1 MDKQLHVTKPHKRT
15 VLFRYFVITIGL
27 FIYTAAWSL
36 FLIPSKIVGG
46 GISGVS
52 SVIYLINN
60 DIPVGLSNLVL
71 NAILIIIS
79 IKILG
84 PRFGISSIYGVV
96 GSALFFILQQQV
108 LHWDT
113 IMIPMAKE
121 LGPLLC
127 AVIGGA
133 LSGTGIGIAFSM
145 GGNSGGTDIVA
156 LMVTKY
162 HNISPGRVILFIDIF
177 IIASS
182 LFIPDQV
189 WINVV
194 YGYIVMGVFAA
205 TLDFV
210 VEGNKQS
217 YQVMIFSQHNEEIA
231 DAITE
236 IVKRGVTM
244 LNGRGWYTKADMEV
258 LIVVVRKYDK
268 RAVMQIVKQI
278 DPNAFISVT
287 KVQGVFGK
295 NFDTI
300 KN

>member
-1 MDKQLHVTKPHKRT
+1 MNKQLHVTKPQKKT
-15 VLFRYFVITIGL
+15 ILFRYFIITLGL
-27 FIYTAAWSL
+27 FTYTAAWSL

-52 SVIYLINN
+52 SVVYLINN
-60 DIPVGLSNLVL
+60 SIPMGVTNLVV
-71 NAILIIIS
+71 NALLILIS

-127 AVIGGA
+127 ALIGGVM
-133 LSGTGIGIAFSM
+133 SGAGIGVAFSM

-156 LMVTKY
+156 LMITKY
-162 HNISPGRVILFIDIF
+162 HNISPGKVILMIDIF
-177 IIASS
+177 IIAGS
-182 LFIPDQV
+182 LLVPGQV

-210 VEGNKQS
+210 LEGNKQS

-236 IVKRGVTM
+236 VVKRGVTM
-244 LNGRGWYTKADMEV
+244 LNGRGWYTKTDMEV
-258 LIVVVRKYDK
+258 LVVVARKYDK
-268 RAVMQIVKQI
+268 RAIMQIVKQI
-278 DPNAFISVT
+278 DPNAFMSVT